1 MPSKDG
7 DTNTE
12 GKYKM
17 TKYTAYAIY
26 ENGDTEVHEG
36 LTRARA
42 LARYGQFTR
51 QIKKRLIGT
60 SGPIKSYGWRLEA

>member
-1 MPSKDG
+1 
-7 DTNTE
+7 
-12 GKYKM
+12 M

-26 ENGDTEVHEG
+26 ENGDIEVHEG

-51 QIKKRLIGT
+51 QIKKRLVGS